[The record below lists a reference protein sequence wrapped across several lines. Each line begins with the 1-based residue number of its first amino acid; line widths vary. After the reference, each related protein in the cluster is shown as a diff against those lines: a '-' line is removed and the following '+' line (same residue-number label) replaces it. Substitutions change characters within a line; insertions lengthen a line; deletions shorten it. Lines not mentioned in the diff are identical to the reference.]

1 MSKKAKKIKN
11 LTSQDYDAYVEG
23 LLDGEN
29 ADIPT
34 TKED

>member
-11 LTSQDYDAYVEG
+11 LTNQDYDAYVEE
-23 LLDGEN
+23 LLNGEN